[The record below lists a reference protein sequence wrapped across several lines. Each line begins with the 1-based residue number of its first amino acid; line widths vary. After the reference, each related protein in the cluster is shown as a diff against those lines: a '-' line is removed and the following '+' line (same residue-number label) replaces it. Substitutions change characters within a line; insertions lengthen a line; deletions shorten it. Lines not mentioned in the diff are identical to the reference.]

1 MPYRVYQEL
10 GGGKSGV
17 SSRRKYALGH
27 PGGTRNWKMDWG
39 WYAMQP
45 NYIQAWREMGGKTQ
59 SQLGETI
66 SRMLS
71 SGPKH
76 NVGNPNYVYRPDA
89 IARDGGFNERLEI
102 DAIEYMW
109 KHGLPKPAPKPAP
122 APAVATTAPADPSL
136 EPNKIDVSG
145 GPAPVPG
152 PSGGS
157 DAGGGSVFDS
167 GTGAYQAQGV
177 KSAAL
182 NPRRERLKLGSF
194 NRRERPTKLTSLNV
208 A

>member
-1 MPYRVYQEL
+1 MSYRVVRQKQL
-10 GGGKSGV
+10 KSGLAKPEY
-17 SSRRKYALGH
+17 KYGS
-27 PGGTRNWKMDWG
+27 PGYGWKIDWG
-39 WYAMQP
+39 WYGMQP
-45 NYIQAWREMGGKTQ
+45 NYIEAWREMAGKTQ
-59 SQLGETI
+59 SQLGEGV

-76 NVGNPNYVYRPDA
+76 NVGNPNYVYSPDA
-89 IARDGGFNERLEI
+89 IARDGGFNERREI
-102 DAIEYMW
+102 DAIHHMW
-109 KHGLPKPAPKPAP
+109 KNPRPAP
-122 APAVATTAPADPSL
+122 AAATTAPAAATTAPADPSL

-167 GTGAYQAQGV
+167 GTGAHQAQGV
-177 KSAAL
+177 ASAAL
-182 NPRRERLKLGSF
+182 NPRRERMKLSSF
-194 NRRERPTKLTSLNV
+194 NRGRRPTKLTSLNV